1 MAKAVAALNPQLF
14 QHMNFQEEKD
24 YYKVYM
30 HINRNVFAEYQ
41 KMKKLNESEESDN
54 VSEFTW
60 KAHKPPST
68 NAETSQDSRLTPWK
82 HKFK

>member
-30 HINRNVFAEYQ
+30 HINRNVFAE
-41 KMKKLNESEESDN
+41 
-54 VSEFTW
+54 
-60 KAHKPPST
+60 
-68 NAETSQDSRLTPWK
+68 
-82 HKFK
+82 

>member
-41 KMKKLNESEESDN
+41 KMKKLNESEESDQR
-54 VSEFTW
+54 VRIYVEGL
-60 KAHKPPST
+60 
-68 NAETSQDSRLTPWK
+68 QTPINK
-82 HKFK
+82 C

>member
-14 QHMNFQEEKD
+14 QHMNFQKEKD

-41 KMKKLNESEESDN
+41 KMKKLNESEESDQCVRIYVEGLQTPIN
-54 VSEFTW
+54 KCWDKPRFT
-60 KAHKPPST
+60 SDT
-68 NAETSQDSRLTPWK
+68 MET
-82 HKFK
+82 